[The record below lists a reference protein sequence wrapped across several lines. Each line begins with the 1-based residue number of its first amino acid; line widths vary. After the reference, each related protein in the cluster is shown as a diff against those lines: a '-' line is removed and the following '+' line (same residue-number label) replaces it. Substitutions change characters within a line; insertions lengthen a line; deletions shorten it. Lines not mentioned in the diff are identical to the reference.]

1 MAPNNTNS
9 DPTRRK
15 VLQRT
20 AAAGTAVI
28 GSSISASASSNSLN
42 DINERGSP
50 ELDTGN
56 GDRTVTIR
64 SNETASYTFQVTGTI
79 TPTGAPNRAL
89 DNGTASVTLS
99 NDTHEYTFAGEFT
112 EFEVEGEAAVFVDG
126 DPFDVEAFPQT
137 TLSIVPQE
145 PIEVDV
151 SASGRLETE
160 SNSLDKPNKRTVQGT
175 IRNRTVLSYAGELTH
190 FDINGRAEVQKN
202 GHSVDPSE
210 VLPSS
215 LPGEVS
221 LTGPDIDVTVGVSG
235 EAASDHPAVHSSDGN
250 ITAPATGSGTTAR
263 YDGRVESIELENGAS
278 AEIVPESKRVVCT
291 APEEQAI
298 TFSTQSTEA
307 FIYNEEV
314 HKNPEVTVAAGE
326 TERIQYFGDVTTVS
340 INQVEVSFDYER
352 YEDAKSSARLQ
363 MAAEFERQ
371 DAYNRL
377 RAEVAGRVRHDAAG
391 IYAISADAEPR
402 PVDAV
407 VFKLTDVHRGNEGS
421 MSITK
426 HRNSGSIVA
435 GKNTYHWR
443 TDDGHLEKMQLDTL
457 EVGSATTMSST
468 GLATETFDFDVPQGV
483 STQQVETPDLAS
495 NVQWSDWIGDIY
507 DELKDVASGI
517 AGVSADYLA
526 RAIEYAEI
534 TATEIA
540 VTSGKILC
548 NTLNSFQE
556 LATKF
561 IDDAN
566 LKAFWKVRITGYSSM
581 ISLIG
586 SGVFEAIGN
595 ENYDCGACVAFIRL
609 SLDVGLCGGG
619 VSAFCSAFSLT
630 TLGLGTVPCVALGE
644 AICSYTIMALP
655 DAKDIC
661 SGHTEPD
668 EAAFC

>member
-1 MAPNNTNS
+1 MEPTNTNS

-15 VLQRT
+15 VLQHT
-20 AAAGTAVI
+20 AAAGAAVI

-42 DINERGSP
+42 DITERGSP

-64 SNETASYTFQVTGTI
+64 TNETASYTFQVTGTI
-79 TPTGAPNRAL
+79 TPTGAPNSAL
-89 DNGTASVTLS
+89 DHGTASVTLS
-99 NDTHEYTFAGEFT
+99 NDSHEYTFSGEFT
-112 EFEVEGEAAVFVDG
+112 EFEVEGEADVFVDG
-126 DPFDVEAFPQT
+126 DPFDVEAFPQS

-145 PIEVDV
+145 PTEVDV

-175 IRNRTVLSYAGELTH
+175 IRNRTVFSYAGELTH

-298 TFSTQSTEA
+298 TFSAQSTEA

-340 INQVEVSFDYER
+340 ISQVAVSFDYER
-352 YEDAKSSARLQ
+352 YEAAKSSARLQ

-377 RAEVAGRVRHDAAG
+377 RAEVAG
-391 IYAISADAEPR
+391 E
-402 PVDAV
+402 
-407 VFKLTDVHRGNEGS
+407 
-421 MSITK
+421 
-426 HRNSGSIVA
+426 
-435 GKNTYHWR
+435 
-443 TDDGHLEKMQLDTL
+443 
-457 EVGSATTMSST
+457 SATTP
-468 GLATETFDFDVPQGV
+468 LV
-483 STQQVETPDLAS
+483 STLSRQTLSPVLLMPWCS
-495 NVQWSDWIGDIY
+495 N
-507 DELKDVASGI
+507 
-517 AGVSADYLA
+517 
-526 RAIEYAEI
+526 
-534 TATEIA
+534 
-540 VTSGKILC
+540 
-548 NTLNSFQE
+548 
-556 LATKF
+556 
-561 IDDAN
+561 
-566 LKAFWKVRITGYSSM
+566 
-581 ISLIG
+581 
-586 SGVFEAIGN
+586 
-595 ENYDCGACVAFIRL
+595 
-609 SLDVGLCGGG
+609 
-619 VSAFCSAFSLT
+619 
-630 TLGLGTVPCVALGE
+630 
-644 AICSYTIMALP
+644 
-655 DAKDIC
+655 
-661 SGHTEPD
+661 
-668 EAAFC
+668 